1 MASQNNLTTTCPN
14 CGTTI
19 KLEDTIA
26 APLLA
31 EKEAEFKNQ
40 LQKAQSQAAEEAAA
54 SVRNELG
61 ERLAASTKEL
71 TTLKA
76 RDEEQQKKLKEA
88 QDQQAAF
95 LAKTRAL
102 EDRERELNLTIEK
115 QVGAARQEIFRKAPQ
130 QVEESQALK
139 IKEKD
144 EQLASMSRKI
154 EELQKK
160 AAQGSQQLQGEAM
173 ELQLE
178 EALTNRFPLDR
189 IEPIAKGVSG
199 ADLRQFVMARSG
211 EEAGSI
217 LWELKRTKNWS
228 NDWTSKLKTD
238 QRAAGAE
245 IAILISEARPDGIET
260 FEFHEGVYVAAP
272 RYAVPLALVT
282 RQMLLTVAKTR
293 TAQTGQQDKMAMV
306 YEYLT
311 GSQFQHRVEA
321 ICEHFTV
328 MQEELA
334 KERSAMQRIWA
345 RREKQI
351 QGVIDNTVGLYGDLE
366 GIAGRAMPQID
377 GLELDLLANEE
388 EQ

>member
-71 TTLKA
+71 TALKA

-115 QVGAARQEIFRKAPQ
+115 QVGAARQEIFRKAQQ
-130 QVEESQALK
+130 QVEESQTLK

>member
-115 QVGAARQEIFRKAPQ
+115 QVGAARQEIFRKAQQ

-388 EQ
+388 DQ

>member
-115 QVGAARQEIFRKAPQ
+115 QVGAARQEIFRKAQQ

-139 IKEKD
+139 LKEKD

-321 ICEHFTV
+321 ICEHFTI

>member
-71 TTLKA
+71 TALKA

-321 ICEHFTV
+321 ICEHFTI

>member
-71 TTLKA
+71 TALKS

-88 QDQQAAF
+88 QDQQATF

-115 QVGAARQEIFRKAPQ
+115 QVGAARQEIFRKAQQ

>member
-115 QVGAARQEIFRKAPQ
+115 QVGAARQEIFRKAQQ
-130 QVEESQALK
+130 QVEESQTLK

>member
-115 QVGAARQEIFRKAPQ
+115 QVGAARQEIFRKAQQ

>member
-71 TTLKA
+71 TALKS

-88 QDQQAAF
+88 QDQQATF

-173 ELQLE
+173 ELRLE

>member
-71 TTLKA
+71 TALKS

-88 QDQQAAF
+88 QDQQATF

>member
-71 TTLKA
+71 TALKA

-115 QVGAARQEIFRKAPQ
+115 QVGAARQEIFRKAQQ

>member
-71 TTLKA
+71 TALKA

-115 QVGAARQEIFRKAPQ
+115 QVGAARQEIFRKAQQ

-139 IKEKD
+139 LKEKD

-321 ICEHFTV
+321 ICEHFTI

>member
-1 MASQNNLTTTCPN
+1 M
-14 CGTTI
+14 
-19 KLEDTIA
+19 
-26 APLLA
+26 
-31 EKEAEFKNQ
+31 
-40 LQKAQSQAAEEAAA
+40 
-54 SVRNELG
+54 
-61 ERLAASTKEL
+61 
-71 TTLKA
+71 
-76 RDEEQQKKLKEA
+76 
-88 QDQQAAF
+88 
-95 LAKTRAL
+95 
-102 EDRERELNLTIEK
+102 TIEK
-115 QVGAARQEIFRKAPQ
+115 QVGAARQEIFRKAQQ
-130 QVEESQALK
+130 QVEESQTLK

-321 ICEHFTV
+321 ICEHFTI

>member
-115 QVGAARQEIFRKAPQ
+115 QVGAARQEIFRKAQQ
-130 QVEESQALK
+130 QVEESQTLK

-321 ICEHFTV
+321 ICEHFTI

>member
-71 TTLKA
+71 TALKS

-115 QVGAARQEIFRKAPQ
+115 QVGAARQEIFRKAQQ

-139 IKEKD
+139 LKEKD

-321 ICEHFTV
+321 ICEHFTI

>member
-71 TTLKA
+71 TALKA

-115 QVGAARQEIFRKAPQ
+115 QVGAARQEIFRKAQQ

-173 ELQLE
+173 ELRLE

>member
-71 TTLKA
+71 TALKA

-115 QVGAARQEIFRKAPQ
+115 QVGAARQEIFRKAQQ

-321 ICEHFTV
+321 ICEHFTI

>member
-115 QVGAARQEIFRKAPQ
+115 QVGAARQEIFRKAQQ

-173 ELQLE
+173 ELRLE